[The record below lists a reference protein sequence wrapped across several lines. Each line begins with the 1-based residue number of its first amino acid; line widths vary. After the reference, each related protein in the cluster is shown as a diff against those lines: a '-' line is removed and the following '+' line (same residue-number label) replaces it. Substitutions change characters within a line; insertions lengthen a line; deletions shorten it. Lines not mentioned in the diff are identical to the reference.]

1 MSYNK
6 KYINK
11 ESLIQRFRLEGYQ
24 GVINYIGKSEA
35 LIGLD
40 DEIQQ
45 ILDITY
51 CDSCS
56 TKKDIEIKKII
67 DGE

>member
-1 MSYNK
+1 MSFNK

-11 ESLIQRFRLEGYQ
+11 EALIERFRLEGHQ
-24 GVINYIGKSEA
+24 GVINYIGNSEA

-40 DEIQQ
+40 DDLEEILN
-45 ILDITY
+45 ISY
-51 CDSCS
+51 CSSCS
-56 TKKDIEIKKII
+56 TKKDFEIKKII

>member
-1 MSYNK
+1 MSFNK

-11 ESLIQRFRLEGYQ
+11 EALIERFRLEGYQ
-24 GVINYIGKSEA
+24 GVINYIGNSEA

-40 DEIQQ
+40 GDLEEM
-45 ILDITY
+45 LDISY
-51 CDSCS
+51 CDMCS
-56 TKKDIEIKKII
+56 TKKDIKIKKII

>member
-1 MSYNK
+1 MSFNK

-11 ESLIQRFRLEGYQ
+11 EALIERFRLEGHR
-24 GVINYIGKSEA
+24 GVINYIGNSEA

-40 DEIQQ
+40 DELEE
-45 ILDITY
+45 ILNISY

-56 TKKDIEIKKII
+56 TKKDFEIKKII